1 MLYQNFFPAWRHQL
15 GPMGRSSSPLRAIR
29 AATLAQIESQL
40 APALPPDL
48 LQAPRQGEH
57 SRKRIFPLFRTFWCW
72 FWQVLQANTS
82 CREVVRQVQALFALE
97 GGAQVEAASGAYCQ
111 ARKKVPQALLEKA
124 FVASTQSAQR
134 PASQSGALQGRLAK
148 VLDGSNV
155 RLADTPKNRKAFPPS
170 RSAPV
175 GSGFPLLKVV
185 VLFCLASGA
194 ILARVCGTQL
204 VHEVR
209 LCEALRASFGKN
221 DIIIADR
228 AYGIYAIVAWLRS
241 LQADVIARVPTRLR
255 RVDFRTARKRHG
267 PNDACFTWRR
277 PKKLCA
283 FLPLAEWLSLP
294 EELPVR
300 ILRFQV
306 RQAGFRPSQ
315 VTLVTTLLDP
325 VAYPAEEIIAAYA
338 RRWRLEMCLDDLKTT
353 LGMEQLSCLTPE
365 MVQKELLVFLTA
377 HNLLRW
383 LMAQAAQQE
392 AVPLERISFK
402 GTMDAFRQWSLALA
416 QLGRSRRHNVQR
428 RRRMWN
434 RLLEIL
440 VADAVP
446 ERPHRKE
453 PRAVKKP
460 KKYPH
465 LNCPRKKFRDPRKSN
480 LRKSLRLARRRQSLI

>member
-1 MLYQNFFPAWRHQL
+1 MPHQYFFPAWRHRL
-15 GPMGRSSSPLRAIR
+15 GPKGRSSSSLRAIR
-29 AATLAQIESQL
+29 PATLAQVEAQL
-40 APALPPDL
+40 APALPPGL

-57 SRKRIFPLFRTFWCW
+57 SRNRIFPLFRTFWCW

-97 GGAQVEAASGAYCQ
+97 GGANVDEATGAYCQ

-124 FVASTQSAQR
+124 LVAAAQSAQR
-134 PASQSGALQGRLAK
+134 LARPPGALQGRPTK
-148 VLDGSNV
+148 VLDASNV
-155 RLADTPKNRKAFPPS
+155 RLADTPENRKAFPPS
-170 RSAPV
+170 RSAPP

-194 ILARVCGTQL
+194 ILARACGTQL

-221 DIIIADR
+221 DILIADR

-267 PNDACFTWRR
+267 RGDARFSWRR
-277 PKKLCA
+277 PQKACA
-283 FLPLAEWLSLP
+283 FLPLAEWLGLP

-300 ILRFQV
+300 LLRFQV

-325 VAYPAEEIIAAYA
+325 VAYPAQEIIAAYA

-353 LGMEQLSCLTPE
+353 LGMEQLSCRSPE

-383 LMAQAAQQE
+383 LMAQAVQQE
-392 AVPLERISFK
+392 ALALERISFK

-416 QLGRSRRHNVQR
+416 QLGRSRRHNAQ

-465 LNCPRKKFRDPRKSN
+465 LNCPRNQFRDPWKSN
-480 LRKSLRLARRRQSLI
+480 LRKSRRLARRRQALI